1 MKKSKFS
8 PGMCGV
14 YLILIFWA
22 LTTIY
27 PILWVILN
35 SFKDRKK
42 IIANSFALPIGDLFS
57 MENYKTAFD
66 RLNIFTAYKNSI
78 IVSLLR
84 GSCGYP
90 PGRNGL
96 LRTGAL

>member
-1 MKKSKFS
+1 MKKRKFS
-8 PGMCGV
+8 PGMCVV

-66 RLNIFTAYKNSI
+66 RLNICGGRGEENK
-78 IVSLLR
+78 VSSNKVILQ
-84 GSCGYP
+84 
-90 PGRNGL
+90 GL
-96 LRTGAL
+96 L

>member
-1 MKKSKFS
+1 MKKRKFS
-8 PGMCGV
+8 PGMCVV

-57 MENYKTAFD
+57 MED
-66 RLNIFTAYKNSI
+66 RKS
-78 IVSLLR
+78 VV
-84 GSCGYP
+84 
-90 PGRNGL
+90 
-96 LRTGAL
+96 